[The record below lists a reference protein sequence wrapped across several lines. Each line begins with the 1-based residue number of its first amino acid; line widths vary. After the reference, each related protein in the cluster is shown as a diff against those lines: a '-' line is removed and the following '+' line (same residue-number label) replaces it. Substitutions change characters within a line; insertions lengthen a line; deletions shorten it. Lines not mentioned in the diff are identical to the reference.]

1 MSVIVTTSFSQGG
14 IFYAGET
21 LSCTVSFT
29 HSLNGP
35 KHERTNSISSIETKT
50 KLPSR
55 YSMPELEGLTLS
67 NLPSRKMSLSS
78 LASSTFSY
86 LTGSTA
92 TKEPESIIDPKD
104 WKDLTESVLDNLPSE
119 TTIELDE
126 TPRSSIDT
134 TSIRS
139 SIDSNL
145 SSIPRNVRLHRLSSI
160 NSFHRSNVRNE
171 HLLWGSA
178 QVIGQFVFDPTLI
191 NANIFTPLKKKA
203 MYHPF
208 GISSGGGMLTASSL
222 SKIESRT
229 VPVFSTP
236 PSILFVD
243 LNLSPGETVNYTY
256 KLTLP
261 KNIPPTYRG
270 KAMRFNYYLVIG
282 SQRSSSS
289 KPFGAQGQ
297 VVQIPFRVFNHVSE
311 DGNRP
316 IYDLMNPEIHYTD
329 QAMVDRINVKEPA
342 PFSNNNINN
351 CSTPNKTNSRS
362 SFIDYIDGLLEKTAS
377 NKPVHKL
384 MQRENDLYEDEVKHQ
399 LSCHQTISRITNIN
413 KKATF
418 DICKNN
424 QRVAQLH
431 LLKSLYRLGEPIQGI
446 VDFEG
451 AVLPTFQIS
460 ISLES
465 HEIVDTSIAQRQPNY
480 IAKVSRKKHAG
491 HYAFCKDN
499 LCTSFSLAV
508 PTSESPEF
516 QTTTKFITSEQES
529 FDLVGD
535 KNHKQS
541 HTPDAIQTSHFD
553 CQILIHIFGSSGTVF
568 GGPHIF
574 TVQ

>member
-1 MSVIVTTSFSQGG
+1 
-14 IFYAGET
+14 
-21 LSCTVSFT
+21 
-29 HSLNGP
+29 
-35 KHERTNSISSIETKT
+35 
-50 KLPSR
+50 
-55 YSMPELEGLTLS
+55 MPELEGLTLS
-67 NLPSRKMSLSS
+67 NLPSRKLSLSS

-86 LTGSTA
+86 LTGSTTT
-92 TKEPESIIDPKD
+92 TKGPESITDPKE

-145 SSIPRNVRLHRLSSI
+145 SSIPRNARLHRLSSI
-160 NSFHRSNVRNE
+160 NSFHRSNDRNE

-191 NANIFTPLKKKA
+191 NANVFTPLKKKA

-222 SKIESRT
+222 SKRGTAKSRT
-229 VPVFSTP
+229 IPVFSTP

-243 LNLSPGETVNYTY
+243 LNLSPGEIVNYTY

-329 QAMVDRINVKEPA
+329 KAMVDRINIKESV
-342 PFSNNNINN
+342 PFSNSINN
-351 CSTPNKTNSRS
+351 SSTPSKTNSRN

-377 NKPVHKL
+377 NKPIHKI
-384 MQRENDLYEDEVKHQ
+384 MQRENDLYEEEEVKHQ
-399 LSCHQTISRITNIN
+399 LSCYQTISRITNIN

-446 VDFEG
+446 VNFEG
-451 AVLPTFQIS
+451 AVLPTFRIS
-460 ISLES
+460 ILLES
-465 HEIVDTSIAQRQPNY
+465 QEIVDISIAQRQPNY

-516 QTTTKFITSEQES
+516 QTTTMKLEYYLKLEFITTEQES

-541 HTPDAIQTSHFD
+541 KMPEAIQTSSFD
-553 CQILIHIFGSSGTVF
+553 CQIPIHVFGSSSTMF